1 MNTLDITSMT
11 DTEVKALAYEQIAA
25 YEQAQNNL
33 KVCNDELARRRN
45 EVREVEEETK
55 ETDDT
60 VLPEV
65 Q

>member
-55 ETDDT
+55 ENK
-60 VLPEV
+60 
-65 Q
+65 

>member
-45 EVREVEEETK
+45 EVREVEEEVK

>member
-1 MNTLDITSMT
+1 MT